1 MSLPYIDI
9 LSPIDEFMARLQFGR
24 MHRFYYYRT
33 SAYNGYRVEKLLRRY
48 GIRVWG
54 RRIEGDTQSFIVKA
68 KQAVWAEYVLCR
80 AGVPLACDLLD
91 PRNAEYAEQHP
102 VDSMP
107 IPWTEKGIPAIT
119 MIDHLGEWMAGLIR

>member
-9 LSPIDEFMARLQFGR
+9 ISPIEEIFARLQHGR

-54 RRIEGDTQSFIVKA
+54 RQINGDRQSFVVKQ

-80 AGVPLACDLLD
+80 AGVPLACELLD
-91 PRNAEYAEQHP
+91 QRNAEYPDQHP

-107 IPWTEKGIPAIT
+107 IPWTERGIPAISF
-119 MIDHLGEWMAGLIR
+119 IDHFGEWLAKVIR